1 MTVDSRI
8 GSELHGYRLEALI
21 GRGGMGVVYRAHDPR
36 LKRDVALKLLAPELA
51 EDRAFRD
58 RFLRESELAAA
69 LEHPNVVPI
78 HDVGETDGQL
88 FIVMRLVEGRDLRA
102 LLREGGK
109 LEPWRALE
117 LSSQVAAALDAA
129 HEGGLVHR
137 DVKPSNVLVD
147 RRDHAYLA
155 DFGLTRRLSDPSV
168 LLEHGLSFGTPAY
181 VAPEQIRG
189 GEVDGRA
196 DQYSLGCVL
205 YECLTGEHLFPRSTE
220 AAVLFA
226 HLEEAAPAT
235 PGLESVLPRALAKSP
250 ADRYESCASLVDAA
264 RNALGI
270 PHARDSPLPHG
281 TVTLLFTDI
290 EGSTTLL
297 KQLGER
303 YGGVLADQ
311 KRILRDAAQAH
322 GGREVDNQGDAF
334 FFAFPRA
341 NAAVSAAVAAQ
352 RALAEHPWPEGTAV
366 RVRMGLHTGEPAV
379 GEERYVGLGV
389 HRAARIGAVG
399 HGGQVL
405 LSGATRELVEDEV
418 GGVTVR
424 DLGSYR
430 LKDIDRPERLFQ
442 LDIEGLETEF
452 PSLSAE
458 KVAEPRPI
466 RRRAILLSALAGVI
480 AAAVAIPIFAFGQGG
495 SGGASLEAAAANS
508 VGFVDTKSNKLVA
521 DVSVGSAPADIVAA
535 ERALWV
541 TNVSDGTVDRVD
553 PATHTVRQT
562 IPVGDGPSA
571 IAAGNGAIWVANS
584 LDGTVSRI
592 DPATNTVRQT
602 IPVGNGPAG
611 IAYAGSIWVANAGD
625 KTITLIDADTGKPRQ
640 TLPIPAT
647 GIALGA
653 GSLWTSDRAA
663 GRVARIDPKSRA
675 ITATIPV
682 GNGPAGLAFGSGAV
696 WVANSLDGTVSRIDP
711 ATNSV
716 AATIPTGNGPVS
728 VAAGTDGVW
737 VANQFDG
744 SLARIDPHT
753 NEVARRVDV
762 RNRPQGVA
770 ISGGNV
776 LVSVRQSGAGHRGG
790 TLRVR
795 SERYPDSIDP
805 AVAYDSTSWPF
816 LQLTGDGLVGFD
828 KAGGPAGTQL
838 VPDLAVALPVP
849 TDGGRTYSFR
859 LRPRI
864 RYSDGRLMEAS
875 DVRATFER
883 DFAIGKLPVT
893 YYDGIVGATRCKV
906 TRRGCNLSRGVVA
919 DDAGRTVTFH
929 LVSPDPEFP
938 YKLALPFAHIVP
950 SGTSNRD
957 METHAVSGTGP
968 YMVATY
974 RPRHVLR
981 LVRNPHFREWSKAAQ
996 PDGYPDEIVFASGG
1010 TADGALRDVIAGR
1023 ADVVS
1028 TINNGI
1034 FSPAQMTAIETQI
1047 PGQVHANPYTRTIAL
1062 FLNTRQPPFDRV
1074 GVRKAL
1080 NFAVDRAEAVR
1091 LVGGRAF
1098 AQATCQI
1105 LPPYFPGY
1113 RPYCPYTAGPAAR
1126 GFWRK
1131 PDLRKARALVAA
1143 SGTRGMKVTVWSFG
1157 PLRDYGPFTARLL
1170 RSLGYRTSVKVI
1182 DDSSYFAR
1190 AADSRSKAQIGI
1202 FPWSSDYP
1210 AASGFFEAVL
1220 SCASFVPASAANT
1233 QRCRVLQSAYRPA
1246 DRPGSRKAGFR
1257 PGGRPRALGGRR
1269 PADGRPGSLGSTGQP
1284 QGNRRRV
1291 ETRWQLPVQRIGNR
1305 DAARPALGA
1314 LANRR

>member
-129 HEGGLVHR
+129 HEGGLLHR

-270 PHARDSPLPHG
+270 PHARDSPLPLG

-418 GGVTVR
+418 GGVAVR

-458 KVAEPRPI
+458 KVAEPRL

-495 SGGASLEAAAANS
+495 G
-508 VGFVDTKSNKLVA
+508 
-521 DVSVGSAPADIVAA
+521 
-535 ERALWV
+535 
-541 TNVSDGTVDRVD
+541 GTVARCGRRRLARRRRLRLGSHSGERRRRRDALARRCRRGRVLGD
-553 PATHTVRQT
+553 EHRRELGLDGSTRARTRSSRPLPSATGRVASRSAAVRSGWRTAWTAASPGSIPLTNTVVQT
-562 IPVGDGPSA
+562 IPRSATGRSASSTQQARSGWPTPATTRSRRSTPSA
-571 IAAGNGAIWVANS
+571 
-584 LDGTVSRI
+584 
-592 DPATNTVRQT
+592 
-602 IPVGNGPAG
+602 
-611 IAYAGSIWVANAGD
+611 
-625 KTITLIDADTGKPRQ
+625 
-640 TLPIPAT
+640 
-647 GIALGA
+647 
-653 GSLWTSDRAA
+653 
-663 GRVARIDPKSRA
+663 
-675 ITATIPV
+675 
-682 GNGPAGLAFGSGAV
+682 
-696 WVANSLDGTVSRIDP
+696 
-711 ATNSV
+711 
-716 AATIPTGNGPVS
+716 
-728 VAAGTDGVW
+728 
-737 VANQFDG
+737 
-744 SLARIDPHT
+744 
-753 NEVARRVDV
+753 
-762 RNRPQGVA
+762 
-770 ISGGNV
+770 
-776 LVSVRQSGAGHRGG
+776 
-790 TLRVR
+790 
-795 SERYPDSIDP
+795 
-805 AVAYDSTSWPF
+805 
-816 LQLTGDGLVGFD
+816 
-828 KAGGPAGTQL
+828 
-838 VPDLAVALPVP
+838 
-849 TDGGRTYSFR
+849 
-859 LRPRI
+859 
-864 RYSDGRLMEAS
+864 AS
-875 DVRATFER
+875 
-883 DFAIGKLPVT
+883 P
-893 YYDGIVGATRCKV
+893 
-906 TRRGCNLSRGVVA
+906 
-919 DDAGRTVTFH
+919 
-929 LVSPDPEFP
+929 
-938 YKLALPFAHIVP
+938 
-950 SGTSNRD
+950 
-957 METHAVSGTGP
+957 
-968 YMVATY
+968 
-974 RPRHVLR
+974 
-981 LVRNPHFREWSKAAQ
+981 
-996 PDGYPDEIVFASGG
+996 
-1010 TADGALRDVIAGR
+1010 
-1023 ADVVS
+1023 
-1028 TINNGI
+1028 
-1034 FSPAQMTAIETQI
+1034 
-1047 PGQVHANPYTRTIAL
+1047 
-1062 FLNTRQPPFDRV
+1062 
-1074 GVRKAL
+1074 
-1080 NFAVDRAEAVR
+1080 
-1091 LVGGRAF
+1091 
-1098 AQATCQI
+1098 
-1105 LPPYFPGY
+1105 
-1113 RPYCPYTAGPAAR
+1113 
-1126 GFWRK
+1126 
-1131 PDLRKARALVAA
+1131 
-1143 SGTRGMKVTVWSFG
+1143 
-1157 PLRDYGPFTARLL
+1157 
-1170 RSLGYRTSVKVI
+1170 
-1182 DDSSYFAR
+1182 
-1190 AADSRSKAQIGI
+1190 
-1202 FPWSSDYP
+1202 
-1210 AASGFFEAVL
+1210 
-1220 SCASFVPASAANT
+1220 
-1233 QRCRVLQSAYRPA
+1233 
-1246 DRPGSRKAGFR
+1246 
-1257 PGGRPRALGGRR
+1257 
-1269 PADGRPGSLGSTGQP
+1269 
-1284 QGNRRRV
+1284 
-1291 ETRWQLPVQRIGNR
+1291 
-1305 DAARPALGA
+1305 
-1314 LANRR
+1314 